1 MARQQPQVMSMEAM
15 LDEERREVLALLEG
29 NNGQGGTR
37 SRAGSTFEGHS
48 PSPFT
53 TPRTPVRSM
62 LDIGD
67 DHLSPGSPLPS
78 PISPVLSHAKTASP
92 YLAPVRS
99 MLDIAPGPPKPVRS
113 MLDIPSATSSS
124 RTPLSSPSSPV
135 EPKYHNG
142 QHSRSMSDAGMQPA
156 DFGPRAS
163 KRNNPMNSY
172 QFGDIITN
180 PNHTGQA
187 LPKRVTQGGK
197 RQSSSMA
204 EVMRGSDVSSLA
216 LPGER
221 GRHTSLPGPSVS
233 TARPSNKSKSK
244 SPHGRTGMR
253 SKSPHELLAE
263 RQLSPAGR
271 ALLDEALDYKMHT
284 AYRHLSDAALVRSG
298 GNLAEVTL
306 RKKSD
311 DTPGSGRLVKD
322 YMSPDGDPLVEDS
335 SEDNGSSS
343 DDDESDRGRKAA
355 RNNAGNQ
362 EKQLPESA
370 QGNRQA
376 KSLLAAAEEERI
388 QVEKQQPQYKY
399 RSLLD
404 EPAITVTG
412 PSGRTRRSGVH
423 PATSFDLPPSGSR
436 TPIDSDTEADL
447 TDIKRAQK
455 LSFAMTQIISQPE
468 VHRTIQIITR
478 GEYSKLV
485 QETQDEHN
493 HPRKYLVATDLSE
506 ESTHALEWAIGTV
519 LRDGDTLIAIYCVDE
534 ETGILGADGN
544 SLATGMVPD
553 EPKAMREAATALDRM
568 ANSKSAI
575 QHGGGAGTL
584 SPLAASSMDAS
595 GLLAT
600 GNSASAIGEDP
611 SPTPSHSSRERSRAE
626 EERYRAVQEISERVT
641 KLLRKTR
648 LQVRVIVEVL
658 HCKNPKHLITEV
670 IDHVNPTLVILGSRG
685 RSALKGVILGSF
697 SNYLVTKSSV
707 PVMVA
712 RKRLRKQSKYKRLPT
727 THQVNNINNPTAR
740 SLASAKID

>member
-1 MARQQPQVMSMEAM
+1 MARQQPQIMSMEAM

-29 NNGQGGTR
+29 SNVQESR
-37 SRAGSTFEGHS
+37 SRAGT
-48 PSPFT
+48 
-53 TPRTPVRSM
+53 
-62 LDIGD
+62 
-67 DHLSPGSPLPS
+67 
-78 PISPVLSHAKTASP
+78 
-92 YLAPVRS
+92 PVRS
-99 MLDIAPGPPKPVRS
+99 MLDIAPSPAKPVRS
-113 MLDIPSATSSS
+113 MLDIPAAISS
-124 RTPLSSPSSPV
+124 RTPLSSPNSPI
-135 EPKYHNG
+135 EPKSLNG
-142 QHSRSMSDAGMQPA
+142 QHPRSMSDAGLKPV

-163 KRNNPMNSY
+163 ARSNPMSSY

-180 PNHTGQA
+180 PNHTGTA

-204 EVMRGSDVSSLA
+204 EVMRGNDVSSLV

-221 GRHTSLPGPSVS
+221 GRHTSLPGPSIP
-233 TARPSNKSKSK
+233 APRPSNKSKSK

-298 GNLAEVTL
+298 GSLADVTL

-311 DTPGSGRLVKD
+311 DAPGSGRLVKD
-322 YMSPDGDPLVEDS
+322 YLSPDGEPLVEDS
-335 SEDNGSSS
+335 SEDNGSLSE
-343 DDDESDRGRKAA
+343 DESDRGRKAA
-355 RNNAGNQ
+355 RNSTENVGKSGS
-362 EKQLPESA
+362 EPA
-370 QGNRQA
+370 QGNRQV

-388 QVEKQQPQYKY
+388 QVEKQQPQYTY

-478 GEYSKLV
+478 GEFAKLV
-485 QETQDEHN
+485 QDTQDEHN

-553 EPKAMREAATALDRM
+553 DPKAMREAATALDRM

-584 SPLAASSMDAS
+584 SPLASTSMDAS

-600 GNSASAIGEDP
+600 GNSGSAIGEDP

-712 RKRLRKQSKYKRLPT
+712 RKRLRKQSKYKRLPS

>member
-1 MARQQPQVMSMEAM
+1 M
-15 LDEERREVLALLEG
+15 
-29 NNGQGGTR
+29 
-37 SRAGSTFEGHS
+37 
-48 PSPFT
+48 
-53 TPRTPVRSM
+53 
-62 LDIGD
+62 
-67 DHLSPGSPLPS
+67 
-78 PISPVLSHAKTASP
+78 
-92 YLAPVRS
+92 
-99 MLDIAPGPPKPVRS
+99 
-113 MLDIPSATSSS
+113 
-124 RTPLSSPSSPV
+124 
-135 EPKYHNG
+135 
-142 QHSRSMSDAGMQPA
+142 
-156 DFGPRAS
+156 
-163 KRNNPMNSY
+163 
-172 QFGDIITN
+172 
-180 PNHTGQA
+180 
-187 LPKRVTQGGK
+187 
-197 RQSSSMA
+197 
-204 EVMRGSDVSSLA
+204 
-216 LPGER
+216 
-221 GRHTSLPGPSVS
+221 
-233 TARPSNKSKSK
+233 
-244 SPHGRTGMR
+244 
-253 SKSPHELLAE
+253 
-263 RQLSPAGR
+263 
-271 ALLDEALDYKMHT
+271 
-284 AYRHLSDAALVRSG
+284 
-298 GNLAEVTL
+298 
-306 RKKSD
+306 
-311 DTPGSGRLVKD
+311 
-322 YMSPDGDPLVEDS
+322 
-335 SEDNGSSS
+335 
-343 DDDESDRGRKAA
+343 
-355 RNNAGNQ
+355 
-362 EKQLPESA
+362 
-370 QGNRQA
+370 
-376 KSLLAAAEEERI
+376 
-388 QVEKQQPQYKY
+388 EKQQPQYKY

-493 HPRKYLVATDLSE
+493 NPRKYLVATDLSE

-553 EPKAMREAATALDRM
+553 DPKAMREAATALDRM

-575 QHGGGAGTL
+575 QHGGGMGTL

-600 GNSASAIGEDP
+600 GNSTSAIGEDP

-685 RSALKGVILGSF
+685 RSALKGYVFFYLFSF
-697 SNYLVTKSSV
+697 VSPRFT
-707 PVMVA
+707 
-712 RKRLRKQSKYKRLPT
+712 
-727 THQVNNINNPTAR
+727 R
-740 SLASAKID
+740 S